1 MKNDEFRAWVGSSGA
16 KGLCQKLSGF
26 RLEDNWILLTG
37 NSGGALTPQVAV
49 VKQAK
54 RPGSATGDNMPAAV
68 SSASASNH
76 RCELNETAAPSQK
89 HSGEAMDDD
98 VPVAASAGSATNHRH
113 GGVVPVVLLKL
124 EGPRS
129 GEIACGIMAPATDD
143 LGSQISNALL
153 NLINASPDK
162 RVHAGSGLGKLYM
175 KNDEFR
181 AWVGSSG
188 AKGLCQKLSGFRL
201 EDNWILLTGNSG
213 GALTPQVAVVKKAK
227 PSGHATSDAMP
238 AAASSA
244 SASNHLGEVNEAA
257 ASMQKHS
264 GEAMDDVP
272 AAASAGSASNQHQGG
287 VVPKAAM
294 SRDLL
299 ATIRSA
305 KALRILE
312 VGSGDGSHP
321 LSFVDDLPD
330 PKNLVVTCYDSRA
343 GAEEKYP
350 GIDGPSAAANFQQL
364 EAKGVRLVFE
374 VDATQLAAHDL
385 GKFDIAMFYF
395 PHTGV
400 PNGQREA
407 CMQSNRSLIS
417 GFFKSVQD
425 VMVEGGEVHMAL
437 KTDPRYAAWNVEE
450 LIASAGMKK
459 TDEFELNKEEFP
471 EYAHRMTLG
480 SKGPLKQVPDKGAKV
495 YLCEPSETLARTAGV
510 RRICDTSIRLRITCV
525 DGETDADVG
534 AAVES
539 LLKDVSAPQNVLEI
553 RSALQSRHDTRQL
566 NRVLAK
572 LVGGGQVTKIDGH
585 AGKPKYMVSGSSH
598 PTSSGALEDG
608 ALQAR
613 IMNALRTSPGALD
626 TLQVAKA
633 VELTVQKE
641 VRGVLEQLLMCG
653 LVVQEHAVGSARPQW
668 RRAV

>member
-1 MKNDEFRAWVGSSGA
+1 M
-16 KGLCQKLSGF
+16 
-26 RLEDNWILLTG
+26 
-37 NSGGALTPQVAV
+37 AL
-49 VKQAK
+49 
-54 RPGSATGDNMPAAV
+54 
-68 SSASASNH
+68 
-76 RCELNETAAPSQK
+76 
-89 HSGEAMDDD
+89 
-98 VPVAASAGSATNHRH
+98 
-113 GGVVPVVLLKL
+113 
-124 EGPRS
+124 
-129 GEIACGIMAPATDD
+129 ATDD
-143 LGSQISNALL
+143 LGSQLSNALF
-153 NLINASPDK
+153 NLINASSDK
-162 RVHAGSGLGKLYM
+162 RVNAGSGLASLYM
-175 KNDEFR
+175 KNGKFR

-227 PSGHATSDAMP
+227 PSGHAAGDAMP

-257 ASMQKHS
+257 ASMQKRS

-272 AAASAGSASNQHQGG
+272 AAASAGSASNHHQGG

-374 VDATQLAAHDL
+374 VDATRLAAKDL
-385 GKFDIAMFYF
+385 GKFDVAMFFF
-395 PHTGV
+395 PYTGV
-400 PNGQREA
+400 PTIRKKK
-407 CMQSNRSLIS
+407 CTQSHRSLIS
-417 GFFKSVQD
+417 GFCKSIKD
-425 VMVEGGEVHMAL
+425 VMAESGEVHMAL
-437 KTDPRYAAWNVEE
+437 KTSDFYSAWNIEE
-450 LIASAGMKK
+450 LIASSGMKK

-480 SKGPLKQVPDKGAKV
+480 SQGSLRQVPDKGAKV
-495 YLCEPSETLARTAGV
+495 YLCEPSETVARTAGV

-525 DGETDADVG
+525 DGQTDAEVG
-534 AAVES
+534 AAVVS
-539 LLKDVSAPQNVLEI
+539 LLKDVSAPQHVLEI

-566 NRVLAK
+566 NRVLTK
-572 LVGGGQVTKIDGH
+572 LVDGGGVTKIVGE

-598 PTSSGALEDG
+598 PTSSGALKDG
-608 ALQAR
+608 DLQAR
-613 IMNALRTSPGALD
+613 IMNALRNSPGALD

-641 VRGVLEQLLMCG
+641 VRGVLEQLLLCG
-653 LVVQEHAVGSARPQW
+653 LVVQEQAVGSARPHW